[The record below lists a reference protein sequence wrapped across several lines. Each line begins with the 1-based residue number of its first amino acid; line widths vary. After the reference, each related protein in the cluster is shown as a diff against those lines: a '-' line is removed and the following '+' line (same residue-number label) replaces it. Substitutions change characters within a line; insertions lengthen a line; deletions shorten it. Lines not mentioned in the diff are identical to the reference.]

1 METTYR
7 EDHKAALDRIL
18 GVISAVDM
26 RSFIDGQLYQLR
38 VLDERSEA

>member
-1 METTYR
+1 MDVSYG

-18 GVISAVDM
+18 GVISAVEM
-26 RSFIDGQLYQLR
+26 RGFIDGQLYQLR

>member
-18 GVISAVDM
+18 GVIPIVGT
-26 RSFIDGQLYQLR
+26 RGFLDGQLYQLR

>member
-1 METTYR
+1 MDTDYR
-7 EDHKAALDRIL
+7 EDHKAALDCLL

-26 RSFIDGQLYQLR
+26 RSFLDGQFYQLR